1 MTENSQLA
9 AERHVASVKASGYG
23 TFKVRIAGLEDY
35 SYCAYESADRVKAEG
50 VAEFINHMHPETRL
64 GWINAWLSV

>member
-1 MTENSQLA
+1 MLDKLPESRLI
-9 AERHVASVKASGYG
+9 ASVKASSYG

-35 SYCAYESADRVKAEG
+35 TYCAYESADRVKAEG

-64 GWINAWLSV
+64 GWVNAWLSV